1 MQFLRMLFTWW
12 HSQTLGTALATWRH
26 GELVGMDEQGNRYY
40 RDKNGK
46 SINGKSRGA
55 GWFTMVMWKLHAC
68 RRMAWLAHYTV
79 DETPDEAGFEKKDW
93 HRPHRANQTGT
104 PNAHRPA
111 GQEDAHPPRRLWFMV
126 TGIGRLRGQHRR
138 NGNEG

>member
-46 SINGKSRGA
+46 SINGKPRRWVVYNGDVEA
-55 GWFTMVMWKLHAC
+55 TRVPPEWHGWL
-68 RRMAWLAHYTV
+68 HYTV

-111 GQEDAHPPRRLWFMV
+111 GQEDAHPTAQAMV
-126 TGIGRLRGQHRR
+126 HGHRNR
-138 NGNEG
+138 PPSGPAQEKRE

>member
-46 SINGKSRGA
+46 SINGKPRRWVVYNGDVEA
-55 GWFTMVMWKLHAC
+55 TRVPPEWHGWL
-68 RRMAWLAHYTV
+68 HYTV
-79 DETPDEAGFEKKDW
+79 DETPDEAGFEKKDGTGRIAQTRRARPMHTGPQDKKMLHPTAQAMLHG
-93 HRPHRANQTGT
+93 HRN
-104 PNAHRPA
+104 RPPSGPA
-111 GQEDAHPPRRLWFMV
+111 QEKR
-126 TGIGRLRGQHRR
+126 
-138 NGNEG
+138 E

>member
-46 SINGKSRGA
+46 SINGKPRRWVVYNGDVEA
-55 GWFTMVMWKLHAC
+55 TRVPPEWHGWL
-68 RRMAWLAHYTV
+68 HYTV

-111 GQEDAHPPRRLWFMV
+111 GQEDAAS
-126 TGIGRLRGQHRR
+126 HRA
-138 NGNEG
+138 GYGSWSPE